1 MSGSVASRRGSLPR
15 RGVSVLLCSIA
26 ALVLVAPSWA
36 ALTVTRVEVR
46 PEAHQTVVALITA
59 EQKPLEI
66 TCFSLAGPPR
76 LVFDLPGAQLSPDLP
91 SAIPLEVE
99 GLKGI
104 RLGQFTLEP
113 DVARVVVDV
122 CEEAGQPTW
131 TAAEGEE
138 AGETLI
144 VLREPGVPVLGRP
157 TVARKEGAV
166 LVRLAG
172 VGALKR
178 DVGVLDDPPRVFAD
192 VTGAVVEEQFE
203 EDREERPL
211 RRIRMAQQPSEAG
224 KPVVRVVL
232 ELAEGQAHS
241 VFSEGEDLVV
251 AVGPTSWALPLPE
264 YVGAG
269 CLKGKRIVV
278 DPGHGGD
285 DIGAPAV
292 FGRTP
297 GGPYEKDVVLDIG
310 RRLARVL
317 EAEGASVTM
326 TRSNDT
332 YISLQGR
339 AALANRLKADA
350 LISIHCNS
358 CDKPNTLKGT
368 SVYYDHQHSVGLA
381 RLVQDEL
388 IAALGTTDKGVRN
401 ANFAVIRRTTG
412 PGVLVETAYINH
424 ESDRE
429 RLVHPNFRERT
440 ARAIA
445 RGLAQFVAG
454 ESAEGAGGA

>member
-1 MSGSVASRRGSLPR
+1 MSGSVVSRRGCPPR
-15 RGVSVLLCSIA
+15 RGVSVLLCSMA

-46 PEAHQTVVALITA
+46 PEAHRTVIALITA
-59 EQKPLEI
+59 EQEPLEI
-66 TCFSLAGPPR
+66 TSFSLAGPPR
-76 LVFDLPGAQLSPDLP
+76 LVFDLPGAQLSKDLP
-91 SAIPLEVE
+91 AAVPLEVE

-131 TAAEGEE
+131 TQAEGEE

-144 VLREPGVPVLGRP
+144 VLREPGVPVLGCP

-166 LVRLAG
+166 LVRLVGA
-172 VGALKR
+172 GALKR

-192 VTGAVVEEQFE
+192 ITGAIVEEQFE
-203 EDREERPL
+203 ADREERPL
-211 RRIRMAQQPSEAG
+211 RQIRMAQQPAEEG
-224 KPVVRVVL
+224 KPVARVVL
-232 ELAEGQAHS
+232 ELTEGQAHS

-264 YVGAG
+264 YAGAG
-269 CLKGKRIVV
+269 RLKGKRIVV

-297 GGPYEKDVVLDIG
+297 GGPYEKDIVLDIG

-317 EAEGASVTM
+317 SAEGASVTM

-332 YISLQGR
+332 YISLRER

-358 CDKPNTLKGT
+358 CDKPNTLNGT
-368 SVYYDHQHSVGLA
+368 SVYYDHRHSVGLA

-412 PGVLVETAYINH
+412 RGILVETAYINH

-429 RLVHPNFRERT
+429 RLVHPSFRERT

-445 RGLAQFVAG
+445 RGLARFVSE